1 MKVLVIGGTGLIG
14 AAVAKALVERHE
26 VIVASRR
33 GASKQVD
40 ITDSASIRAL
50 FKSVG
55 QVDAVVSAAGSAR
68 FAPIESLT
76 DADYAYSLG
85 DKLMGQVNIVRIA
98 FETGAVRDGG
108 SITLTSGVLAQLPM
122 HGGAAVSIVNAG
134 LEGFARVAAL
144 EAPRGIRVNVVSP
157 GWVSETLSAMGR
169 DPSEG
174 IPAADV
180 ARVYVEAVEGKATG
194 TVLPAARQAK

>member
-157 GWVSETLSAMGR
+157 GWVSETLASMGR